1 MARAMRRSLVILFAF
16 AAACGAPPSTND
28 VPPAGADDDLPLG
41 DRLPDDL
48 KIDGNWGAALTCK
61 SVPSLPT
68 LPNPEII
75 ISLKGLTV
83 HLVDRTVGF
92 DKVFPA
98 GVGKIDD
105 DDANSTYGDTLSAY
119 PLNATGKNTFTL
131 YQANIQPCKTW
142 WTDPE
147 TGEKSPVF
155 AGLPFMPFYGGYALH
170 GPIDNFRAPNG
181 GSLRRGFVSHGC
193 IRMESADVLE
203 LYARI
208 RGVAAIPV
216 RVEREPERDASGRR
230 IDVASRWVGAEC
242 TVDADCNYPGGI
254 CKQNAWS
261 GRGYCTASCTRACA
275 DRAGQPTTFCV
286 ADPDAPAAS
295 TGICVTRTGTAW
307 PDCRQLD
314 SFVAE
319 TQPRKGQTVT
329 ASVCVPGSRGWIG
342 DRCLDAADCEGG
354 TSCVAG
360 VCTQPCT
367 RVCADRPGWPTTF
380 CARNDGALG
389 DTCLRTC
396 TPASNAPECP
406 GGFRCVERARPGSTT
421 KRFVCVP

>member
-1 MARAMRRSLVILFAF
+1 MRRSLLAVLAL
-16 AAACGAPPSTND
+16 AAACGAPPSPTD
-28 VPPAGADDDLPLG
+28 APAADTGDDLPLG
-41 DRLPDDL
+41 DRLADDL
-48 KIDGNWGAALTCK
+48 KLDGNWGSALTCK
-61 SVPSLPT
+61 PVPNLPT
-68 LPNPEII
+68 LPNPEIV

-105 DDANSTYGDTLSAY
+105 DPANSTLGDTLTAY

-131 YQANIQPCKTW
+131 LRSAIQPCKTW

-147 TGEKSPVF
+147 TGDKSPVF
-155 AGLPFMPFYGGYALH
+155 AGLPFMPFFAGYAMH

-193 IRMESADVLE
+193 VRMEAADVLE

-208 RGVAAIPV
+208 KGVAAIPV
-216 RVEREPERDASGRR
+216 RVEREPERDSEGRR
-230 IDVASRWVGAEC
+230 VDVASRWIGAEC
-242 TVDADCNYPGGI
+242 AVDGDCNYAGGL
-254 CKQNAWS
+254 CKRNPYSQ
-261 GRGYCTASCTRACA
+261 RGYCTARCTRSCA
-275 DRAGQPTTFCV
+275 DRAGQATTFCV
-286 ADPDAPAAS
+286 ADPDAPTAS
-295 TGICVTRTGTAW
+295 TGICVTKTDPAR

-314 SFVAE
+314 HFTVE
-319 TQPRKGQTVT
+319 TAARKGSTLT
-329 ASVCVPGSRGWIG
+329 ASVCLPGSPGWIG
-342 DRCLDAADCEGG
+342 DRCLSASDCEGG

-360 VCTQPCT
+360 VCTQACT
-367 RVCADRPGWPTTF
+367 RTCADRPGWAATF
-380 CARNDGALG
+380 CARNDAPLG

-406 GGFRCVERARPGSTT
+406 GGFSCVERTRPGTTT
-421 KRFVCVP
+421 KKFVCVPG

>member
-1 MARAMRRSLVILFAF
+1 MRRSLLLALSFA
-16 AAACGAPPSTND
+16 AAACG
-28 VPPAGADDDLPLG
+28 VLPPAAAPDDSPAGGDDLPLG
-41 DRLPDDL
+41 DRLADDMKL
-48 KIDGNWGAALTCK
+48 DGNWGAALTCK
-61 SVPSLPT
+61 AIPSLPT
-68 LPNPEII
+68 LPNPEIVV
-75 ISLKGLTV
+75 SLKGLTV

-98 GVGKIDD
+98 GVGQIDTD
-105 DDANSTYGDTLSAY
+105 EASSTFGDTLSAY
-119 PLNATGKNTFTL
+119 PVVATGKTTFTL
-131 YQANIQPCKTW
+131 RARDIQPCKTW

-155 AGLPFMPFYGGYALH
+155 AGLPFMPFFGGYALH

-181 GSLRRGFVSHGC
+181 GTLRRGFVSHGC
-193 IRMESADVLE
+193 IRMEAADVLE

-208 RGVAAIPV
+208 RGVASIPV
-216 RVEREPERDASGRR
+216 RIEREPERDASGRR
-230 IDVASRWVGAEC
+230 VDVASRWIGAEC
-242 TVDADCNYPGGI
+242 TADADCNYAGGL
-254 CKQNAWS
+254 CKRNPWS
-261 GRGYCTASCTRACA
+261 QRGFCTASCTRACA
-275 DRAGQPTTFCV
+275 DRAGAPTTFCV

-295 TGICVTRTGTAW
+295 TGICVTKTGPAW

-314 SFVAE
+314 SFVPE
-319 TQPRKGQTVT
+319 TLPRKGQTLT

-342 DRCLDAADCEGG
+342 DRCLRADDCEGG

-367 RVCADRPGWPTTF
+367 RFCADRPGWPETF
-380 CARNDGALG
+380 CARSDAPLG

-406 GGFRCVERARPGSTT
+406 GGFSCVERTRPGTTT
-421 KRFVCVP
+421 KKFVCVPG